1 MTRCN
6 DPKCPLNRHGV
17 PHELH
22 DVIENKPVTDS
33 CNDPR
38 CPMNRMGLPH
48 NLHVEQYAPQQEAGR
63 EKKEG
68 EEKKKEGKKKK
79 ENDEE
84 EKKKKKKYAEQE
96 EAWRAG
102 YNPFFDESLFE
113 KMTDDILNELGKKLY
128 RDNPGQFHTHYT
140 RNDPPAGDSGSHV
153 FRGVPPSPK
162 RPQRQVLSEEDRILR
177 AKEPSEIFGVSK
189 DVTLKEI
196 KTRYRE
202 LAKKYDASKGI
213 INKSNLEKERSNRIM
228 VRINYAYAQLN
239 KMYKSRV

>member
-22 DVIENKPVTDS
+22 DVIETKSVTDP

-48 NLHVEQYAPQQEAGR
+48 NLHVEQYAPQQEA
-63 EKKEG
+63 EQ
-68 EEKKKEGKKKK
+68 
-79 ENDEE
+79 EE
-84 EKKKKKKYAEQE
+84 EKKKKKKKEKEKKEEGEEKKQKKEDAEQE
-96 EAWRAG
+96 ETWRTG
-102 YNPFFDESLFE
+102 YNPFFDDSLFE

-128 RDNPGQFHTHYT
+128 RDNPEQFYTHYT
-140 RNDPPAGDSGSHV
+140 RNDSPAGDSGSHV
-153 FRGVPPSPK
+153 FRGVPPSSK

-177 AKEPSEIFGVSK
+177 AKEPNEIFGVSK
-189 DVTLKEI
+189 DVALKEI

-213 INKSNLEKERSNRIM
+213 INKSKLEKERSNKIM
-228 VRINYAYAQLN
+228 VKINYAYAQLN
-239 KMYKSRV
+239 KMHKSRV